1 MRPSIQQFRSHA
13 HKKAALKIQTISID
27 MARDTMV
34 VVAASIIVAIAVIL
48 REQIIASRFG
58 VGDITDAF
66 ALASS
71 VVIFLAA
78 AIGGSLASSL
88 IPVTIQVEVDS
99 GKAAA
104 EELCRAVLARLLVG
118 MVVIAVLLY
127 AFSKPIIS
135 VIAHNFAPEKQQLTH
150 SLFILTLPLLPL
162 AGWAAYATVLLNIR
176 RRLLFSTLAS
186 AMIPLTGII
195 IIQISPTPDALALG
209 LVLGYLMQCLF
220 VAFILKEEPRWLW
233 PTWPAQRNQLR
244 AVWNQYLPI
253 TIGSLFM
260 IGTAVTD
267 QVMAGWLTPG
277 SVATLAFASILVNYL
292 NAFAGRALG
301 VPAIVHFS
309 KLTAHKKWAEARRLM
324 GQALL
329 IIGGVALGL
338 TVIVWG
344 FSDWLVAQL
353 FERGAFTSIDTAHV
367 AEVQKYYSLQL
378 TFQFVGVLL
387 VRMLSALGK
396 NRVILAVAIFNFL
409 ANILLNW
416 VFMITLGV
424 AGIALATSVVLFIS
438 SLVCGAVVWRFL
450 NVEFTGKRSV

>member
-1 MRPSIQQFRSHA
+1 
-13 HKKAALKIQTISID
+13 

-34 VVAASIIVAIAVIL
+34 VVVASLVVATAVIF

-88 IPVTIQVEVDS
+88 IPVSIQIEVDS

-104 EELCRAVLARLLVG
+104 EALCRAVLARLLVS
-118 MVVIAVLLY
+118 MVAISMLMYV
-127 AFSKPIIS
+127 FSEPIIS
-135 VIAHNFAPEKQQLTH
+135 ALTH
-150 SLFILTLPLLPL
+150 SFPPEKRQLTRSLFMMTLPLLPL

-176 RRLLFSTLAS
+176 RRLLFSTVAS

-195 IIQISPTPDALALG
+195 IIQISSTPGALALG

-220 VAFILKEEPRWLW
+220 VAFILKEEPQWLW
-233 PTWPAQRNQLR
+233 PAWQAQRSHLR
-244 AVWNQYLPI
+244 AVWHQYLPV

-260 IGTAVTD
+260 TGTVVAD
-267 QVMAGWLTPG
+267 QVMAGWLTAG

-301 VPAIVHFS
+301 VPAIIHFS
-309 KLTAHKKWAEARRLM
+309 TLTAHKKWAEARRLM

-329 IIGGVALGL
+329 IIGGIALGL

-353 FERGAFTSIDTAHV
+353 FERGAFTAIDTAHV

-378 TFQFVGVLL
+378 TFQFAGVLL

-396 NRVILAVAIFNFL
+396 NRVILAVAMFNFL

-416 VFMITLGV
+416 IFMQFLGI

-438 SLVCGAVVWRFL
+438 SLFCGAFVWRSL
-450 NVEFTGKRSV
+450 NAEFPGKCSV

>member
-1 MRPSIQQFRSHA
+1 
-13 HKKAALKIQTISID
+13 

-34 VVAASIIVAIAVIL
+34 VVVASLVVATAVIF

-88 IPVTIQVEVDS
+88 IPASIQIEVDS

-104 EELCRAVLARLLVG
+104 EALCRAVLARLLVS
-118 MVVIAVLLY
+118 MVAISMLMYV
-127 AFSKPIIS
+127 FSEPIIS
-135 VIAHNFAPEKQQLTH
+135 ALTH
-150 SLFILTLPLLPL
+150 SFPPEKRQLTRSLFMMTLPLLPL

-176 RRLLFSTLAS
+176 RRLLFSTVAS

-195 IIQISPTPDALALG
+195 IIQISSTPGALALG

-220 VAFILKEEPRWLW
+220 VAFILKEELRWLW
-233 PTWPAQRNQLR
+233 PAWQAQRSHLR
-244 AVWNQYLPI
+244 AVWHQYLPV

-260 IGTAVTD
+260 TGTVVAD
-267 QVMAGWLTPG
+267 QVMAGWLTAG

-301 VPAIVHFS
+301 VPAIIHFS
-309 KLTAHKKWAEARRLM
+309 TLTAHKKWAEARRLM

-329 IIGGVALGL
+329 IIGGIALGL

-353 FERGAFTSIDTAHV
+353 FERGAFTAIDTAHV

-378 TFQFVGVLL
+378 TFQFAGVLL

-396 NRVILAVAIFNFL
+396 NRVILAVAMFNFL

-416 VFMITLGV
+416 IFMQFLGI

-438 SLVCGAVVWRFL
+438 SLFCGAFVWRSL
-450 NVEFTGKRSV
+450 NAEFPGKCSV

>member
-1 MRPSIQQFRSHA
+1 M
-13 HKKAALKIQTISID
+13 
-27 MARDTMV
+27 MRDTMV
-34 VVAASIIVAIAVIL
+34 VVVASLVVATAVIL

-58 VGDITDAF
+58 VGDVTDAF
-66 ALASS
+66 TLASS
-71 VVIFLAA
+71 IVIFLAA

-88 IPVTIQVEVDS
+88 IPVSIQIEVDS

-104 EELCRAVLARLLVG
+104 EAVCRAVLARLLVSL
-118 MVVIAVLLY
+118 VAISVLLY
-127 AFSKPIIS
+127 VFSEPLVS
-135 VIAHNFAPEKQQLTH
+135 VIAHNFAPEKRQLTR
-150 SLFILTLPLLPL
+150 SLFMMTLPLLPL

-186 AMIPLTGII
+186 AMIPVTGII
-195 IIQISPTPDALALG
+195 IIQISPAPGALALG

-233 PTWPAQRNQLR
+233 PTWHAQRSHLR
-244 AVWNQYLPI
+244 AVWQQYLPV

-260 IGTAVTD
+260 TGTVVTD
-267 QVMAGWLTPG
+267 QVMAGWLTAG

-301 VPAIVHFS
+301 VPAIIHFS
-309 KLTAHKKWAEARRLM
+309 TLTAHKKWAEARRLM

-329 IIGGVALGL
+329 IIGGIALGL
-338 TVIVWG
+338 TTIVWG

-353 FERGAFTSIDTAHV
+353 FERGAFTAVDTAHV

-396 NRVILAVAIFNFL
+396 NRTILVVAMFNFF

-416 VFMITLGV
+416 IFMKLFGV

-438 SLVCGAVVWRFL
+438 SLLCGAMVWRSL
-450 NVEFTGKRSV
+450 NAEFPGKRSV

>member
-1 MRPSIQQFRSHA
+1 
-13 HKKAALKIQTISID
+13 

-34 VVAASIIVAIAVIL
+34 VVVASLVVATAVIF

-88 IPVTIQVEVDS
+88 IPASIQIEVDS

-104 EELCRAVLARLLVG
+104 EAVCRAVLARILVG
-118 MVVIAVLLY
+118 MVAVSVLLY
-127 AFSKPIIS
+127 AFSEPIIS
-135 VIAHNFAPEKQQLTH
+135 VIAHNFAPEKRQLTQ
-150 SLFILTLPLLPL
+150 SLFMMTLPLLPL

-176 RRLLFSTLAS
+176 RRLLFSTVAS
-186 AMIPLTGII
+186 AMIPLTVII
-195 IIQISPTPDALALG
+195 IIQISSTPGALALG

-220 VAFILKEEPRWLW
+220 VAFILKEELRWLW
-233 PTWPAQRNQLR
+233 PAWQAQRSHLR
-244 AVWNQYLPI
+244 AVWHQYLPV

-260 IGTAVTD
+260 TGTVVAD
-267 QVMAGWLTPG
+267 QVMAGWLTAG

-301 VPAIVHFS
+301 VPAIIHFS
-309 KLTAHKKWAEARRLM
+309 TLTAHKKWAEARRLM

-329 IIGGVALGL
+329 IIGGIALGL
-338 TVIVWG
+338 TIIVWG

-353 FERGAFTSIDTAHV
+353 FERGAFTAIDTVHV

-378 TFQFVGVLL
+378 TFQLAGVLL

-396 NRVILAVAIFNFL
+396 NRVILAVAMFNFL

-416 VFMITLGV
+416 IFMQFLGI

-438 SLVCGAVVWRFL
+438 SLFCGAFVWRSL
-450 NVEFTGKRSV
+450 NAEFPGKCSV

>member
-1 MRPSIQQFRSHA
+1 
-13 HKKAALKIQTISID
+13 

-34 VVAASIIVAIAVIL
+34 VVVASLVVATAVIF

-66 ALASS
+66 ALTSS

-88 IPVTIQVEVDS
+88 IPASIQIEVDS

-104 EELCRAVLARLLVG
+104 EALCRAVLARLLVS
-118 MVVIAVLLY
+118 MVAISMLMYV
-127 AFSKPIIS
+127 FSEPIIS
-135 VIAHNFAPEKQQLTH
+135 ALTH
-150 SLFILTLPLLPL
+150 SFPPEKRQLTRSLFMMTLPLLPL

-176 RRLLFSTLAS
+176 RRLLFSTVAS

-195 IIQISPTPDALALG
+195 IIQISSTPGALALG

-220 VAFILKEEPRWLW
+220 VAFILKEEPQWLW
-233 PTWPAQRNQLR
+233 PAWQAQRSHLR
-244 AVWNQYLPI
+244 AVWHQYLPV

-260 IGTAVTD
+260 TGTVVAD
-267 QVMAGWLTPG
+267 QVMAGWLTAG

-301 VPAIVHFS
+301 VPAIIHFS
-309 KLTAHKKWAEARRLM
+309 TLTAHKKWAEARRLM

-329 IIGGVALGL
+329 IIGGIALGL

-353 FERGAFTSIDTAHV
+353 FERGAFTAIDTAHV

-378 TFQFVGVLL
+378 TFQFAGVLL

-396 NRVILAVAIFNFL
+396 NRVILAVAMFNFL

-416 VFMITLGV
+416 IFMQFLGI

-438 SLVCGAVVWRFL
+438 SLFCGAFVWRSL
-450 NVEFTGKRSV
+450 NAEFPGKCSV

>member
-1 MRPSIQQFRSHA
+1 
-13 HKKAALKIQTISID
+13 
-27 MARDTMV
+27 MV
-34 VVAASIIVAIAVIL
+34 VVVASLVVATTVIF

-58 VGDITDAF
+58 VGDVTDAF

-71 VVIFLAA
+71 VVIFLSA

-88 IPVTIQVEVDS
+88 IPVSIQIEVDS
-99 GKAAA
+99 GKTAA
-104 EELCRAVLARLLVG
+104 EVVCRAVLARMLVG
-118 MVVIAVLLY
+118 MVAVSVLLY
-127 AFSKPIIS
+127 AFSEPLIS
-135 VIAHNFAPEKQQLTH
+135 VIAHNFAPEKQQLTR
-150 SLFILTLPLLPL
+150 SLFMMTLPLLPL

-195 IIQISPTPDALALG
+195 IIQISPVPAALALG

-233 PTWPAQRNQLR
+233 PVWQAQRSQLR
-244 AVWNQYLPI
+244 AVWHQYLPV

-260 IGTAVTD
+260 TGTVVTD
-267 QVMAGWLTPG
+267 QVMAGWLTAG

-301 VPAIVHFS
+301 VPAIIHFS
-309 KLTAHKKWAEARRLM
+309 TLTAHKKWAEARRLM

-329 IIGGVALGL
+329 IIGGIALGL
-338 TVIVWG
+338 TIIVWG
-344 FSDWLVAQL
+344 FSDWLIAQL
-353 FERGAFTSIDTAHV
+353 FERGAFTAVDTMHV

-378 TFQFVGVLL
+378 TFQFIGLLL

-396 NRVILAVAIFNFL
+396 NRAILVVAMFNFF

-416 VFMITLGV
+416 IFMKLFGV

-438 SLVCGAVVWRFL
+438 SLLCGAMVWRSL
-450 NVEFTGKRSV
+450 NAEFPGKRSV

>member
-1 MRPSIQQFRSHA
+1 
-13 HKKAALKIQTISID
+13 

-34 VVAASIIVAIAVIL
+34 VIAASIIVAIAVIF
-48 REQIIASRFG
+48 REQVIASRFG
-58 VGDITDAF
+58 VGDVTDAF

-71 VVIFLAA
+71 IVIFLAA

-88 IPVTIQVEVDS
+88 IPVTIQIEVDS
-99 GKAAA
+99 GGAIA
-104 EELCRAVLARLLVG
+104 EKLCRAVLARLLVSL
-118 MVVIAVLLY
+118 VAISVLMY
-127 AFSKPIIS
+127 VFSEPIIS
-135 VIAHNFAPEKQQLTH
+135 AIAHNFPPEKRQLTR
-150 SLFILTLPLLPL
+150 SLFMMTLPLLPL

-186 AMIPLTGII
+186 VMIPVTGII
-195 IIQISPTPDALALG
+195 IIQISSTPGALALG

-220 VAFILKEEPRWLW
+220 VAFILKEEPRWLCPAW
-233 PTWPAQRNQLR
+233 QAQRSQLR
-244 AVWNQYLPI
+244 AVWHQYLPV

-260 IGTAVTD
+260 TGTVVTD
-267 QVMAGWLTPG
+267 QVMAGWLTSG

-301 VPAIVHFS
+301 VPAIIHFS
-309 KLTAHKKWAEARRLM
+309 TLTAHKKWAEARRLM

-329 IIGGVALGL
+329 IIGGIALGL
-338 TVIVWG
+338 TIIVWG

-353 FERGAFTSIDTAHV
+353 FEHGAFTAVDTAHV

-378 TFQFVGVLL
+378 AFQFIGVLL

-396 NRVILAVAIFNFL
+396 NRAILVVAMFNFF

-416 VFMITLGV
+416 IFMKLFGV

-438 SLVCGAVVWRFL
+438 SLLCGAMVWRSL
-450 NVEFTGKRSV
+450 NAEFPGKRSV

>member
-1 MRPSIQQFRSHA
+1 
-13 HKKAALKIQTISID
+13 

-34 VVAASIIVAIAVIL
+34 VVVASLVVATAVIF

-88 IPVTIQVEVDS
+88 IPASIQIEVDS

-104 EELCRAVLARLLVG
+104 EALCRAVLARLLVS
-118 MVVIAVLLY
+118 MVAISMLMYV
-127 AFSKPIIS
+127 FSEPIIS
-135 VIAHNFAPEKQQLTH
+135 ALTH
-150 SLFILTLPLLPL
+150 SFPPEKRQLTRSLFMMTLPLLPL

-176 RRLLFSTLAS
+176 RRLLFSTVAS

-195 IIQISPTPDALALG
+195 IIQISSTPGALALG

-220 VAFILKEEPRWLW
+220 VAFILKEEPQWLW
-233 PTWPAQRNQLR
+233 PAWQAQRSHLR
-244 AVWNQYLPI
+244 AVWHQYLPV

-260 IGTAVTD
+260 TGTVVAD
-267 QVMAGWLTPG
+267 QVMAGWLTAG

-301 VPAIVHFS
+301 VPAIIHFS
-309 KLTAHKKWAEARRLM
+309 TLTAHKKWAEARRLM

-329 IIGGVALGL
+329 IIGGIALGL

-353 FERGAFTSIDTAHV
+353 FERGAFTAIDTAHV

-378 TFQFVGVLL
+378 TFQFAGVLL

-396 NRVILAVAIFNFL
+396 NRVILAVAMFNFL

-416 VFMITLGV
+416 IFMQFLGI

-438 SLVCGAVVWRFL
+438 SLFCGAFVWRSL
-450 NVEFTGKRSV
+450 NAEFPGKCSV

>member
-1 MRPSIQQFRSHA
+1 
-13 HKKAALKIQTISID
+13 

-34 VVAASIIVAIAVIL
+34 VVVASLVVATAVIF

-88 IPVTIQVEVDS
+88 IPASIQIEVDS

-104 EELCRAVLARLLVG
+104 EALCRAVLARLLVS
-118 MVVIAVLLY
+118 MVAISMLMYV
-127 AFSKPIIS
+127 FSEPIIS
-135 VIAHNFAPEKQQLTH
+135 ALTH
-150 SLFILTLPLLPL
+150 SFPPEKRQLTRSLFMMTLPLLPL

-176 RRLLFSTLAS
+176 RRLLFSTVAS
-186 AMIPLTGII
+186 AMIPLTVII
-195 IIQISPTPDALALG
+195 IIQISSTPGALALG

-220 VAFILKEEPRWLW
+220 VAFILKEELRWLW
-233 PTWPAQRNQLR
+233 PAWQAQRSHLR
-244 AVWNQYLPI
+244 AVWHQYLPV

-260 IGTAVTD
+260 TGTVVAD
-267 QVMAGWLTPG
+267 QVMAGWLTAG

-301 VPAIVHFS
+301 VPAIIHFS
-309 KLTAHKKWAEARRLM
+309 TLTAHKKWAEARRLM

-329 IIGGVALGL
+329 IIGGIALGL

-353 FERGAFTSIDTAHV
+353 FERGAFTAIDTAHV

-378 TFQFVGVLL
+378 TFQLAGVLL

-396 NRVILAVAIFNFL
+396 NRVILAVAMFNFL

-416 VFMITLGV
+416 IFMQFLGI

-438 SLVCGAVVWRFL
+438 SLFCGAFVWRSL
-450 NVEFTGKRSV
+450 NAEFPGKGSV

>member
-1 MRPSIQQFRSHA
+1 M
-13 HKKAALKIQTISID
+13 
-27 MARDTMV
+27 MRDTMV
-34 VVAASIIVAIAVIL
+34 VVVASLVVATAVIL

-58 VGDITDAF
+58 VGDVTDAF
-66 ALASS
+66 TLASS
-71 VVIFLAA
+71 IVIFLAA

-88 IPVTIQVEVDS
+88 IPVSIQIEVDS

-104 EELCRAVLARLLVG
+104 EAVCRAVLARLLVSL
-118 MVVIAVLLY
+118 VAISVLLY
-127 AFSKPIIS
+127 VFSEPLVS
-135 VIAHNFAPEKQQLTH
+135 VIAHNFAPEKRQLTR
-150 SLFILTLPLLPL
+150 SLFMMTLPLLPL

-186 AMIPLTGII
+186 AMIPVTGII
-195 IIQISPTPDALALG
+195 IIQISPAPGALALG

-233 PTWPAQRNQLR
+233 PTWHAQRSHLR
-244 AVWNQYLPI
+244 AVWQQYLPV

-260 IGTAVTD
+260 TGTVVTD
-267 QVMAGWLTPG
+267 QVMAGWLTAG

-301 VPAIVHFS
+301 VPAIIHFS
-309 KLTAHKKWAEARRLM
+309 TLTAHKKWAEARRLM

-329 IIGGVALGL
+329 IIGGIALGL
-338 TVIVWG
+338 TTIVWG

-353 FERGAFTSIDTAHV
+353 FERGAFTAVDTAHV

-396 NRVILAVAIFNFL
+396 NRTILVVAMFNFF

-416 VFMITLGV
+416 IFMKLFGV

-438 SLVCGAVVWRFL
+438 SLLCGAMVWRSL
-450 NVEFTGKRSV
+450 NAEFPWKA

>member
-1 MRPSIQQFRSHA
+1 
-13 HKKAALKIQTISID
+13 

-34 VVAASIIVAIAVIL
+34 VIAASIIVAIAVIF
-48 REQIIASRFG
+48 REQVIASRFG
-58 VGDITDAF
+58 VGDVTDAF
-66 ALASS
+66 TLASS
-71 VVIFLAA
+71 IVIFLAA

-88 IPVTIQVEVDS
+88 IPVSIQIEVDS

-104 EELCRAVLARLLVG
+104 EAVCRAVLARLLVSL
-118 MVVIAVLLY
+118 VAISVLLY
-127 AFSKPIIS
+127 VFSEPLVS
-135 VIAHNFAPEKQQLTH
+135 AIAHNFPPEKQQLTR
-150 SLFILTLPLLPL
+150 SLFMMTLPLLPL

-186 AMIPLTGII
+186 AMIPVTGII
-195 IIQISPTPDALALG
+195 IIQISSTPDALALG

-220 VAFILKEEPRWLW
+220 IAFILKEEPRWLW
-233 PTWPAQRNQLR
+233 PTWHAQRSHLR
-244 AVWNQYLPI
+244 AVWQQYLPV

-260 IGTAVTD
+260 TGTVVTD
-267 QVMAGWLTPG
+267 QVMAGWLTAG

-301 VPAIVHFS
+301 VPAIIHFS
-309 KLTAHKKWAEARRLM
+309 TLTAHKKWAEARRLM

-329 IIGGVALGL
+329 IIGGIALGL
-338 TVIVWG
+338 TTIVWG

-353 FERGAFTSIDTAHV
+353 FERGAFTAVDTAHV

-396 NRVILAVAIFNFL
+396 NRTILVVAMFNFF

-416 VFMITLGV
+416 IFMKLFGV

-438 SLVCGAVVWRFL
+438 SLLCGAMVWRSL
-450 NVEFTGKRSV
+450 NAEFPGKRSV

>member
-1 MRPSIQQFRSHA
+1 M
-13 HKKAALKIQTISID
+13 
-27 MARDTMV
+27 MRDTMV
-34 VVAASIIVAIAVIL
+34 VVVASLVVATAVIF

-88 IPVTIQVEVDS
+88 IPVSIQIEVDS

-104 EELCRAVLARLLVG
+104 EAVCRAVLARILVG
-118 MVVIAVLLY
+118 MVAVSVLLY
-127 AFSKPIIS
+127 AFSEPIIS
-135 VIAHNFAPEKQQLTH
+135 VIAHNFAPEKRQLTQ
-150 SLFILTLPLLPL
+150 SLFMMTLPLLPL

-195 IIQISPTPDALALG
+195 IIQISPVPGALALG

-233 PTWPAQRNQLR
+233 PKWQAQRSHLR
-244 AVWNQYLPI
+244 AVWHQYLPV

-260 IGTAVTD
+260 TGTVVTD
-267 QVMAGWLTPG
+267 QVMAGWLTSG

-301 VPAIVHFS
+301 VPAIIHFS
-309 KLTAHKKWAEARRLM
+309 TLTAHKKWAEARRLM

-329 IIGGVALGL
+329 IIGGIALGL
-338 TVIVWG
+338 TIIVWG

-353 FERGAFTSIDTAHV
+353 FERGAFTAIDTAHV

-396 NRVILAVAIFNFL
+396 NRVILAVAMFNFL

-416 VFMITLGV
+416 IFMKTLGV

-438 SLVCGAVVWRFL
+438 SLFCGAVVWRSL
-450 NVEFTGKRSV
+450 NVEFPGKRSV

>member
-1 MRPSIQQFRSHA
+1 
-13 HKKAALKIQTISID
+13 

-34 VVAASIIVAIAVIL
+34 VIAASIIVAIAVIF
-48 REQIIASRFG
+48 REQVIASRFG
-58 VGDITDAF
+58 VGDVTDAF

-71 VVIFLAA
+71 IVIFLAA

-88 IPVTIQVEVDS
+88 IPVSIQIEVDS

-104 EELCRAVLARLLVG
+104 EAVCRAVLARLLVS
-118 MVVIAVLLY
+118 MVTISVLLY
-127 AFSKPIIS
+127 VFSEPIIS
-135 VIAHNFAPEKQQLTH
+135 VIAHNFPPEKRQLTR
-150 SLFILTLPLLPL
+150 SLFMMTLPLLPL

-186 AMIPLTGII
+186 AMVPLTGII
-195 IIQISPTPDALALG
+195 IIQISSTPGALALG

-233 PTWPAQRNQLR
+233 PAWQAQRSHLR
-244 AVWNQYLPI
+244 AVWHQYLPV

-260 IGTAVTD
+260 TGTVVTD

-301 VPAIVHFS
+301 VPAIIHFS
-309 KLTAHKKWAEARRLM
+309 TLTAHKKWAEARRLM

-329 IIGGVALGL
+329 IIGGIALGL

-344 FSDWLVAQL
+344 FSDWLIAQL
-353 FERGAFTSIDTAHV
+353 FERGAFTAVDTAHV

-378 TFQFVGVLL
+378 TFQFIGVLL

-396 NRVILAVAIFNFL
+396 NHVLFVVGIFNFL

-416 VFMITLGV
+416 IFMKTLGV

-438 SLVCGAVVWRFL
+438 SLLCGAFVWRSL
-450 NVEFTGKRSV
+450 NVEFLGKRSL